1 LKRKHRQHRWHKLEI
16 EMRYETVDITPEM
29 AAKWLESNAEFNRKL
44 RQTVVDRYAR
54 DMLNGAWNLTHQGVA
69 FDTKGRLIDG
79 QHRLAA
85 IAKAGVSVRMTV
97 VRDTPAGAFDHV
109 DIGFGRT
116 TADVLSAQGEG
127 WITNEH
133 IAIARFMEAG
143 QNTRATTIA
152 RSPFELRDMV
162 ELHKNALSFVFQNL
176 ERRVKGVT
184 IAPVL
189 AAVAVAYYSEMDRAK
204 LADFLRLLVS
214 GIAQDPGRDS
224 TTIRLREWLRDTSG
238 SASSA
243 SRMEAFMKTQRVVK
257 AYMVGETLT
266 KLYTPSEAVYNL
278 KRRATATA

>member
-1 LKRKHRQHRWHKLEI
+1 MHYATI
-16 EMRYETVDITPEM
+16 EVTPEI
-29 AAKWLESNAEFNRKL
+29 ATDWLANNAEFQRKL
-44 RQTVVDRYAR
+44 RQVVVERYAR
-54 DMLNGAWNLTHQGVA
+54 DMLNGAWNLTHQGIA

-85 IAKAGVSVRMTV
+85 IVKAGIPVKMTV

-116 TADVLSAQGEG
+116 TADVLKAQGEG
-127 WITNEH
+127 WITHEH

-143 QNTRATTIA
+143 SNIKATTIG
-152 RSPFELRDMV
+152 RSPFELREMV
-162 ELHKNALSFVFQNL
+162 EMHKNALAFVFQNI
-176 ERRVKGVT
+176 ERNVKGVT

-189 AAVAVAYYSEMDRAK
+189 AAVAVAYYSELDRTK

-224 TTIRLREWLRDTSG
+224 TTIRLREWLRDASG
-238 SASSA
+238 SASAA

-257 AYMVGETLT
+257 AYMQGETLT
-266 KLYTPSEAVYNL
+266 KLYTPSELCYTL
-278 KRRATATA
+278 KRRATANA